1 MDKAPIFNTK
11 IVLSTNND
19 AYAVANLLNEL
30 GYLPAIY
37 FEKNGKY
44 NVQFNKTEKRANNG

>member
-19 AYAVANLLNEL
+19 AYAIANLLNEL

-44 NVQFNKTEKRANNG
+44 NVQFNKTEKRGNNG